1 MRNANWL
8 YILATFFALFLLSM
22 PAYLFFPNNFKA
34 IILLGG
40 FPLVI
45 LGLSF
50 RFITHSRMRLLRT
63 QLQQIISTLERFD
76 VDEPEK
82 VAFQKSSF
90 NLFNEL
96 NESILELIE
105 RIRSNY
111 QANRQFTQNASHEL
125 QTPLAIIKGH
135 VELLFNSPKL
145 KEKEMESLGVIMQNT
160 NRLSKLNHALIL
172 LSKIENN
179 RYSDFEKINIQAIIQ
194 EILNNFKDLL
204 NLQEIEIEET
214 YHNDLVVDMSETLAE
229 ILFANLFQNAI
240 RYNVADGFIRVKI
253 EGKTV
258 NITNSGEILKVP
270 TATLFKRFKRESTVE
285 ESLGLGL
292 SIVKRICDSHDI
304 DVQYIHQHGLHQLVL
319 KFP

>member
-8 YILATFFALFLLSM
+8 YSIATLIAVFVLSVS
-22 PAYLFFPNNFKA
+22 AYFFFPSQYKM

-40 FPLVI
+40 LPLLV

-50 RFITHSRMRLLRT
+50 RFITNHRIRLLRA
-63 QLQQIISTLERFD
+63 QLQQIIGTLETFD
-76 VDEPEK
+76 VDEPQK
-82 VAFQKSSF
+82 IVFQKSSF

-96 NESILELIE
+96 NENILELIE

-135 VELLFNSPKL
+135 VELLFNSPRL
-145 KEKEMESLGVIMQNT
+145 QEKEIESLGVIMQNT

-179 RYSDFEKINIQAIIQ
+179 RYSDFEKIDIRVVIK
-194 EILNNFKDLL
+194 EILANFKDLI
-204 NLQEIEIEET
+204 NLQEIAIEEI
-214 YHNDLVVDMSETLAE
+214 YNNDLVVEMSETLAE

-240 RYNVADGFIRVKI
+240 RYNVEEGFIHIKI
-253 EGKTV
+253 KDKTV
-258 NITNSGEILKVP
+258 SITNTGEILTVSP
-270 TATLFKRFKRESTVE
+270 ETLFKRFKRESTID

-292 SIVKRICDSHDI
+292 SIVRRICDAHDI
-304 DVQYIHQHGLHQLVL
+304 DVQYLHQHGLHQLVL